1 MLIPKKNRRE
11 VYKYLFKGEIGAA
24 ASAGAR
30 EIRARLLLL
39 LLLPGDRL
47 SRRELAW
54 WSRR

>member
-39 LLLPGDRL
+39 LLPGDRL